1 MRVGVEGALSHLQQL
16 LSSSSCPVHFYCP
29 VEYLSRATK
38 LANPCSLVG
47 LWEALGLV
55 TLPGT
60 CQWPGA
66 AWSGAA
72 QFGSILCK
80 KKQFMANTQIVP
92 CRA

>member
-1 MRVGVEGALSHLQQL
+1 MGVSVEGALHHLQQL

-29 VEYLSRATK
+29 VECLSRATK

-60 CQWPGA
+60 GQWPRA

-72 QFGSILCK
+72 RFGSMLCK
-80 KKQFMANTQIVP
+80 KKQFVANTQIVL